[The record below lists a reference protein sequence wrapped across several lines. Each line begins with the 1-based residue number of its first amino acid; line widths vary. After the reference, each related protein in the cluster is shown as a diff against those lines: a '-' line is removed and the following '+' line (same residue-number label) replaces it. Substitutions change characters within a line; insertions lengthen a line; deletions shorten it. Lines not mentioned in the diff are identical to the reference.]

1 MDLKLSYDLFCMINK
16 NFFLVSIIL
25 FAIFSRFIPHP
36 PNFTPITAIALLSS
50 KGFTN
55 RWIIFLIPLIILFI
69 SDLFLGLH
77 DLIPFVYG
85 AFILIAL
92 LGISSKKI
100 SIGTVL
106 MSSTI
111 FFLISNFGVWFY
123 NYPLTLNGLI
133 SCYTLGI
140 PFFINTILGDLVYS
154 AIMIYPYYALRKN
167 KLIST

>member
-1 MDLKLSYDLFCMINK
+1 MINK
-16 NFFLVSIIL
+16 NFFLVLIIL

-36 PNFTPITAIALLSS
+36 PNFTPITAIALLCS

-55 RWIIFLIPLIILFI
+55 RWIIFLIPIISLFI

-77 DLIPFVYG
+77 DSIPFVYG
-85 AFILIAL
+85 AFILITF
-92 LGISSKKI
+92 LGISAKKI
-100 SIGTVL
+100 SIGIVL

-133 SCYTLGI
+133 SCYTLAT
-140 PFFINTILGDLVYS
+140 PFFLNTILGDLAYC
-154 AIMIYPYYALRKN
+154 AIMIYPYYALLKN

>member
-1 MDLKLSYDLFCMINK
+1 MINK
-16 NFFLVSIIL
+16 NSFLVSIIL

-55 RWIIFLIPLIILFI
+55 RWIIFLIPIISLFI

-77 DLIPFVYG
+77 DLIPFVYC
-85 AFILIAL
+85 AFILITL
-92 LGISSKKI
+92 LGISAKKI
-100 SIGTVL
+100 SIGIVL

-111 FFLISNFGVWFY
+111 FFLISNVGVWFY

-133 SCYTLGI
+133 SCYTLAI
-140 PFFINTILGDLVYS
+140 PFFLNTILGDLAYC

>member
-1 MDLKLSYDLFCMINK
+1 MVNK
-16 NFFLVSIIL
+16 NFFLISIIL

-55 RWIIFLIPLIILFI
+55 RWIILLIPMISLFI

-77 DLIPFVYG
+77 DSIPFVYG
-85 AFILIAL
+85 AFVLITL
-92 LGISSKKI
+92 LGMSAKKI
-100 SIGTVL
+100 EISTVL

-111 FFLISNFGVWFY
+111 FFLVSNFGVWFY
-123 NYPLTLNGLI
+123 NYPITLDGLI
-133 SCYTLGI
+133 SCYTLAI
-140 PFFINTILGDLVYS
+140 PFFLNTILGDLVYS
-154 AIMIYPYYALRKN
+154 GIMIYPYYALRKN

>member
-1 MDLKLSYDLFCMINK
+1 MINK
-16 NFFLVSIIL
+16 NSFLVSIIL

-55 RWIIFLIPLIILFI
+55 RWTIFLIPIISLFI

-77 DLIPFVYG
+77 DSIPFVYG
-85 AFILIAL
+85 AFILITL
-92 LGISSKKI
+92 LGISAKKI

-106 MSSTI
+106 MSSII
-111 FFLISNFGVWFY
+111 FFFISNFGVWFY

-133 SCYTLGI
+133 SCYTLAI
-140 PFFINTILGDLVYS
+140 PFFRNNNLGDLVYS
-154 AIMIYPYYALRKN
+154 GIMIYPYYVLRKN

>member
-1 MDLKLSYDLFCMINK
+1 MINK
-16 NFFLVSIIL
+16 NSFLVSIIL

-55 RWIIFLIPLIILFI
+55 RWTIFLIPIISLFI

-77 DLIPFVYG
+77 NSIPFVYG
-85 AFILIAL
+85 AFILITL
-92 LGISSKKI
+92 LGISAKKI

-111 FFLISNFGVWFY
+111 FFFITNFGVWFY

-133 SCYTLGI
+133 SCYTLAI
-140 PFFINTILGDLVYS
+140 PFFLNTILGDLVYS
-154 AIMIYPYYALRKN
+154 GIMIYSYYALRKN

>member
-1 MDLKLSYDLFCMINK
+1 MINK

-55 RWIIFLIPLIILFI
+55 RWIIFLIPIISLFI

-77 DLIPFVYG
+77 DSIPFVYG
-85 AFILIAL
+85 AFILITL
-92 LGISSKKI
+92 LGISAKKI
-100 SIGTVL
+100 SIDTVL

-111 FFLISNFGVWFY
+111 FFFISNFGVWFY

-133 SCYTLGI
+133 SCYTLAI
-140 PFFINTILGDLVYS
+140 PFFLNTILGDLVYS
-154 AIMIYPYYALRKN
+154 GIMIYPYYALRKN

>member
-1 MDLKLSYDLFCMINK
+1 MVNK
-16 NFFLVSIIL
+16 NFFLISIIL

-55 RWIIFLIPLIILFI
+55 RWIIFLIPIISLFI

-77 DLIPFVYG
+77 DLIPFVYC
-85 AFILIAL
+85 AFILITL
-92 LGISSKKI
+92 LGISAKKI
-100 SIGTVL
+100 SIGIVL

-111 FFLISNFGVWFY
+111 FFFISNFGVWFY

-133 SCYTLGI
+133 SCYTLAI
-140 PFFINTILGDLVYS
+140 PFFLNTILGDLAYC

>member
-1 MDLKLSYDLFCMINK
+1 MINK
-16 NFFLVSIIL
+16 NFFLVLIIL

-55 RWIIFLIPLIILFI
+55 RWIIFLIPIISLFI

-77 DLIPFVYG
+77 DLIPFVYC
-85 AFILIAL
+85 AFILITL
-92 LGISSKKI
+92 LGISAKKI
-100 SIGTVL
+100 SIGIVL

-111 FFLISNFGVWFY
+111 FFLISNVGVWFY

-133 SCYTLGI
+133 SCYTLAI
-140 PFFINTILGDLVYS
+140 PFFLNTILGDLAYC

-167 KLIST
+167 KLISA